1 MIKNFEIKKKNF
13 SSEEILEC
21 SNIHINEIDGGL
33 LKNLGINFL
42 CRIYKHIFL
51 SKYSFLIIAKN
62 ENKTIGFFAG
72 CTNQKKFYLDFIY
85 KNILF
90 IFKHLTKLF
99 NLSMFSKIIKIN
111 KFFIKDNQNLP
122 NALILNFCVDS
133 KFQSKGFGKKLFN
146 EAIKSFK
153 ENKIDEFKIKTSTK
167 QQKAVKLYKS
177 HGAIKIKNSINSN
190 SKNEEEI
197 IFLFKLT

>member
-1 MIKNFEIKKKNF
+1 
-13 SSEEILEC
+13 
-21 SNIHINEIDGGL
+21 
-33 LKNLGINFL
+33 
-42 CRIYKHIFL
+42 
-51 SKYSFLIIAKN
+51 
-62 ENKTIGFFAG
+62 
-72 CTNQKKFYLDFIY
+72 
-85 KNILF
+85 
-90 IFKHLTKLF
+90 
-99 NLSMFSKIIKIN
+99 MFSKIIKIN

-190 SKNEEEI
+190 SENEEEI